1 MNRKVPSCIIA
12 GTEYENAGRAYKMK
26 LNVAI
31 DGPVGAGKSSVSDAV
46 AKRLGILHLDT
57 GAMYRA
63 LGLAALRAG
72 VETGDEEKIIAL
84 CKKVRISV
92 ACGAEGQRTFVDGE
106 DVTGL
111 IRTPEVS
118 MAASTVSRYAEVRK
132 EMVRIQQRLAA
143 ETDMLVDGRDI
154 CMTVLP
160 NATAKIFLTA
170 AQEERARRRWLEMKE
185 KGQEEP
191 YEQVLKELKERDE
204 QDMNR
209 PVEPLRQAP
218 DAELVDSTRLTFEET
233 VKAILRIVEAKRR
246 G

>member
-1 MNRKVPSCIIA
+1 MR
-12 GTEYENAGRAYKMK
+12 

-46 AKRLGILHLDT
+46 AARLGILHLDT

-63 LGLAALRAG
+63 LGLTALRSG
-72 VETGDEEKIIAL
+72 TDVQDEKKVVAL
-84 CKKVRISV
+84 CRKLDVSV
-92 ACGAEGQRTFVDGE
+92 SHGADGQHTFVEGE

-118 MAASTVSRYAEVRK
+118 MAASAVSRYAEVRRQ
-132 EMVRIQQRLAA
+132 MVRIQQKLAA
-143 ETDMLVDGRDI
+143 ETDMVLDGRDI
-154 CMTVLP
+154 CTTVLP
-160 NATAKIFLTA
+160 NATAKIYLTA
-170 AQEERARRRWLEMKE
+170 APEERARRRYLEMKE
-185 KGQEEP
+185 KGQEESF
-191 YEQVLKELKERDE
+191 EKVLEDLKKRDE

-218 DAELVDSTRLTFEET
+218 DAELVDSTHLSFEET
-233 VKAILRIVEAKRR
+233 VDAIVCKVEAKCH

>member
-1 MNRKVPSCIIA
+1 MR
-12 GTEYENAGRAYKMK
+12 

-31 DGPVGAGKSSVSDAV
+31 DGPVSAGKSSVSDAV

-63 LGLAALRAG
+63 LGLAATRAG
-72 VETGDEEKIIAL
+72 IDTGDEN
-84 CKKVRISV
+84 KVVEFCRSLKV
-92 ACGAEGQRTFVDGE
+92 AVSHEADGQHTFLEGE

-118 MAASTVSRYAEVRK
+118 MAASTVSKYAEVRK
-132 EMVRIQQRLAA
+132 QMVRIQQQLAA
-143 ETDMLVDGRDI
+143 GTDMLVDGRDI
-154 CMTVLP
+154 CTTVLP
-160 NATAKIFLTA
+160 NATAKIYLTA
-170 AQEERARRRWLEMKE
+170 AQEERARRRYLEMKE

-191 YEQVLKELKERDE
+191 FEKVLEDLKARDE

-209 PVEPLRQAP
+209 KVEPLRQAP
-218 DAELVDSTRLTFEET
+218 DAELVDSTHLTFDET
-233 VKAILRIVEAKRR
+233 VEAIVRIVEAKRN

>member
-1 MNRKVPSCIIA
+1 MR
-12 GTEYENAGRAYKMK
+12 

-46 AKRLGILHLDT
+46 ARRLGILHLDT

-72 VETGDEEKIIAL
+72 ADPCDEKKIVAL
-84 CKKVRISV
+84 CGKLDLSVRH
-92 ACGAEGQRTFVDGE
+92 EEDGQHTLLAGE

-118 MAASTVSRYAEVRK
+118 MAASTVSRYAEVRRQ
-132 EMVRIQQRLAA
+132 MVRLQQRLAA
-143 ETDMLVDGRDI
+143 ETDMVLDGRDI
-154 CMTVLP
+154 CTTVLP
-160 NATAKIFLTA
+160 NATVKIFLTA
-170 AQEERARRRWLEMKE
+170 SPEVRARRRWKEMQE
-185 KGQEEP
+185 KGMPDSFEE
-191 YEQVLKELKERDE
+191 VLAELKKRDE

-209 PVEPLRQAP
+209 PVDPLRQAE
-218 DAELVDSTRLTFEET
+218 DAVLVDTTEIGFDASVEE
-233 VKAILRIVEAKRR
+233 ILRIVEAKRH